1 MTEYETATLAFR
13 TASLA
18 AQHAGLWTAA
28 AHVAV
33 GLIQAAIVWYGIRAM
48 QRAGDRRAEEQDQR
62 HAEAMQRIDQQ
73 GAALTALIDEQR
85 EHRAALIDG
94 QREERAAFAALIDG
108 QREQGAALAALVQR
122 TAPPAAG

>member
-1 MTEYETATLAFR
+1 MTEYESATLAFR

-48 QRAGDRRAEEQDQR
+48 QRAGEQRARDQDQR
-62 HAEAMQRIDQQ
+62 HAEAMQRFDIQ
-73 GAALTALIDEQR
+73 ARALETLI
-85 EHRAALIDG
+85 A
-94 QREERAAFAALIDG
+94 
-108 QREQGAALAALVQR
+108 R
-122 TAPPAAG
+122 TAPPAAD

>member
-18 AQHAGLWTAA
+18 AQHAGLWIAA

-33 GLIQAAIVWYGIRAM
+33 GLIQAAIVWYGIRTM
-48 QRAGDRRAEEQDQR
+48 QRAGDRRAKEQDER

-73 GAALTALIDEQR
+73 GAALTALID
-85 EHRAALIDG
+85 G
-94 QREERAAFAALIDG
+94 QREERAALTALI
-108 QREQGAALAALVQR
+108 QR
-122 TAPPAAG
+122 TAPPVAG